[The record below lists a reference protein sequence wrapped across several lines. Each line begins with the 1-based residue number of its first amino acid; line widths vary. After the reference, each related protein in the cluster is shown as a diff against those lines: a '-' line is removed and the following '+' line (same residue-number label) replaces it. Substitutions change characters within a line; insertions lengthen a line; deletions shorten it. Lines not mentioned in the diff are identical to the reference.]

1 MLTRRT
7 DGVRNDYLRR
17 ILNLLVMVDIPDTL
31 RSVFTATIE
40 SEDGSCTFEVP
51 ASEVRH
57 DAIQPGETYRIA
69 VLETGHTTA
78 LSDTPSADRSSET
91 SPTTQEQGPPE
102 PPVEE
107 GEIREVT
114 IETIGDQ
121 GDGIAKVDRGYVVI
135 VPEGQPG
142 DEPTVEIEQVQQNV
156 AFATIVEPDPRTL

>member
-1 MLTRRT
+1 
-7 DGVRNDYLRR
+7 
-17 ILNLLVMVDIPDTL
+17 MVDIPDTI

-40 SEDGSCTFEVP
+40 SDDESYTFEVP

-69 VLETGHTTA
+69 VLEAGHTTA
-78 LSDTPSADRSSET
+78 RSDTQSADKLPDTSST
-91 SPTTQEQGPPE
+91 IPEQGPPE

-107 GEIREVT
+107 DEIREVM

-135 VPEGQPG
+135 VPEAQPG
-142 DEPTVEIEQVQQNV
+142 ETPTVEIEQVQQNV
-156 AFATIVEPDPRTL
+156 AFASIVEPDPRTV